1 VHQVQL
7 AHLAVVHS
15 RHDERLGVGRPGD
28 AGADARVAIDA
39 AALSSALSVVLLL
52 RLLLG
57 ELLLLALLRRV
68 SRAEAV
74 VLHAVV
80 RQLDRVFARHV
91 DDVEIVI
98 TREREAAAVRRIVV
112 EVAAAAPAESTAAS
126 ATAGTTAAGV
136 AAAGV
141 DRVGRSWRRAA
152 RSTAPAPST
161 APGRTI
167 VRRSQALERLGR
179 DVPLPFRAVRGE
191 AERLSILRERDRRE
205 WQILWIV
212 RVMTQ
217 LGELRRQLALIEQR
231 LLRLR
236 RRHDEEEGRAAMVLP
251 VVAE

>member
-1 VHQVQL
+1 
-7 AHLAVVHS
+7 
-15 RHDERLGVGRPGD
+15 
-28 AGADARVAIDA
+28 
-39 AALSSALSVVLLL
+39 
-52 RLLLG
+52 
-57 ELLLLALLRRV
+57 
-68 SRAEAV
+68 AV

-126 ATAGTTAAGV
+126 AAAG
-136 AAAGV
+136 
-141 DRVGRSWRRAA
+141 
-152 RSTAPAPST
+152 PST

-179 DVPLPFRAVRGE
+179 DVPLPFRAVRRE

>member
-7 AHLAVVHS
+7 AHLAVVHA
-15 RHDERLGVGRPGD
+15 RHNERLGVGRPGD

-39 AALSSALSVVLLL
+39 SALSSALSVVLLL

-68 SRAEAV
+68 ARAKAV

-91 DDVEIVI
+91 DDVQIVI
-98 TREREAAAVRRIVV
+98 ARERETAAIRRIVV

-126 ATAGTTAAGV
+126 AAGI

-141 DRVGRSWRRAA
+141 DRVGRCWRRAA
-152 RSTAPAPST
+152 RSTAPAPT
-161 APGRTI
+161 AAPRRTV
-167 VRRSQALERLGR
+167 VRRSQALERLRR
-179 DVPLPFRAVRGE
+179 DVPLPFRAVRRE